1 MDLFS
6 KAEPGQ
12 FNLILMDIMMP
23 VLDGLEAAKRIRELD
38 REDARSIPI
47 IAMTANAFDEDIKK
61 SRAAGMDAHLS
72 KPIQVTVMLKT
83 ISYFIREGRKS
94 EKQWNTNS

>member
-1 MDLFS
+1 MLGLPETTEVRQFIS
-6 KAEPGQ
+6 KAAIYRK
-12 FNLILMDIMMP
+12 F
-23 VLDGLEAAKRIRELD
+23 ELNH
-38 REDARSIPI
+38 SQQ
-47 IAMTANAFDEDIKK
+47 TSFDEDIKK